1 MAWRGR
7 GFDMTI
13 IYADPRRLTFEEESK
28 PNCLPQLRRAVGR
41 VRFCFPGAVEC
52 GAYPPLGSAVKP
64 LRESM
69 ANVVVDNVI
78 ALIEGRPPCP
88 ASIHKC

>member
-28 PNCLPQLRRAVGR
+28 
-41 VRFCFPGAVEC
+41 FPA
-52 GAYPPLGSAVKP
+52 AYRSFEELLA
-64 LRESM
+64 ESDFVFL
-69 ANVVVDNVI
+69 ALSNVVLT
-78 ALIEGRPPCP
+78 LILVVPSNRC
-88 ASIHKC
+88 AKAWQMSWWTTSLR